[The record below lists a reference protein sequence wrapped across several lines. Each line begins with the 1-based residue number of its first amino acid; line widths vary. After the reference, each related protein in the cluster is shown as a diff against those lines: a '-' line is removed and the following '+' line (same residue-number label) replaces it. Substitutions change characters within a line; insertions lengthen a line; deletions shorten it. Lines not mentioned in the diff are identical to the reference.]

1 MRSELNRPESAPA
14 NVLFRELAQPPYGVM
29 DGLHPLLLCAFMMAY
44 SDEATLYREGTFIP
58 EPGIAEVLL
67 RRPEL
72 FAVAGRMEALHPFPI
87 TWKE

>member
-1 MRSELNRPESAPA
+1 MVAR
-14 NVLFRELAQPPYGVM
+14 
-29 DGLHPLLLCAFMMAY
+29 
-44 SDEATLYREGTFIP
+44 SDEATIYREGTFIP
-58 EPGIAEVLL
+58 EPGIADWEALL